1 MDIHSGTSLRRS
13 FLKLLTVPF
22 LMGAPAKLAFGT
34 EHFWDS
40 ESPSAWTPAQIQEL
54 TTKSPWAKAV
64 TAELKSNGS
73 NMSPAGASRS
83 GGGGRSG
90 RSGGVGRQSSGDTS
104 ISMPKF
110 QGIVRWVSAKP
121 MLEALKLKLPES
133 LKGHYV
139 ISVFGLPIT
148 AGETDPDNKDPFAG
162 LKADTTLMLKKSE
175 SAQPEIA
182 YQDPADTSSM
192 YFGFLPSMLNVE
204 SAKVASFSMT
214 SGPFAVKTK
223 FNLEEMKYHGELS
236 V

>member
-1 MDIHSGTSLRRS
+1 
-13 FLKLLTVPF
+13 
-22 LMGAPAKLAFGT
+22 
-34 EHFWDS
+34 
-40 ESPSAWTPAQIQEL
+40 
-54 TTKSPWAKAV
+54 
-64 TAELKSNGS
+64 
-73 NMSPAGASRS
+73 
-83 GGGGRSG
+83 
-90 RSGGVGRQSSGDTS
+90 
-104 ISMPKF
+104 MPKF

-148 AGETDPDNKDPFAG
+148 AGETDPDNKDPFAA

>member
-1 MDIHSGTSLRRS
+1 MDIQSGGPLRRS
-13 FLKLLTVPF
+13 FVKWLTVPF
-22 LMGAPAKLAFGT
+22 LVGGPAKLALGA

-40 ESPSAWTPAQIQEL
+40 ESPSAWTAEQIQEL

-73 NMSPAGASRS
+73 NMSPAGASR

-90 RSGGVGRQSSGDTS
+90 RSGGGRQSSGGDS
-104 ISMPKF
+104 SVSMPKF

-121 MLEALKLKLPES
+121 MLEALKWKLPDA

-139 ISVFGLPIT
+139 IAVIGLPIT
-148 AGETDPDNKDPFAG
+148 AGETDPDNKDPFAS

-192 YFGFLPSMLNVE
+192 YFGFLPSMLNVD

-214 SGPFAVKTK
+214 SGPFAVRTK